1 MTTYIPRVTYKI
13 NGVIALITMIAK
25 DPNDAITALNID
37 VNSLSGATAEDKKAS
52 AVLLI

>member
-1 MTTYIPRVTYKI
+1 LTYKI
-13 NGVIALITMIAK
+13 NGVIALIAMIAK
-25 DPNDAITALNID
+25 DPNDAISELAID